1 MHRRPIVMSFALALF
16 AFAPLPAAW
25 AQNAAVTLQWTAPGD
40 DGNTGTA
47 TQYEVRV
54 STSPITSGNFAAA
67 TLVPNP
73 PAPQAA
79 GTSQSM
85 LVGGLQAAT
94 NYWIAI
100 RTADERGNWSVISN
114 VVAFTTSAGDTVRPA
129 APALATSGTGAS
141 SVTLAWVA
149 TGDDSL
155 AGVAHHYE
163 IRWSTA
169 PITPANFA
177 AATLVTSGVPTPAAP
192 GANQSCTVTGLNRN
206 VDLWFAMRVVD
217 ENANASALSNVVLVD
232 HLLDTA
238 PPATPAGLA
247 ASLQPGGVRLQWTP
261 NSEADLAGLPSDVG
275 HQVFWAGPQS
285 DTQLEFSSDETGNVH
300 LRYLTG
306 DAEAGD
312 PNQSFLNIGSYP
324 FAGAYE
330 ATRKLAN
337 GPNVV
342 KITEHGGVGFYDP
355 ANPYS
360 VIIAWPSQPDLQVE
374 VYDPEKNRSLEFVR
388 SGDIVPVS

>member
-1 MHRRPIVMSFALALF
+1 MNGATTTVKPEAPRMSAGQRAMVLGFTAILVGV
-16 AFAPLPAAW
+16 
-25 AQNAAVTLQWTAPGD
+25 AVWGLTACNRDGD
-40 DGNTGTA
+40 P
-47 TQYEVRV
+47 
-54 STSPITSGNFAAA
+54 SSAA
-67 TLVPNP
+67 TEM
-73 PAPQAA
+73 
-79 GTSQSM
+79 SM
-85 LVGGLQAAT
+85 
-94 NYWIAI
+94 
-100 RTADERGNWSVISN
+100 IS
-114 VVAFTTSAGDTVRPA
+114 GDARIV
-129 APALATSGTGAS
+129 
-141 SVTLAWVA
+141 
-149 TGDDSL
+149 
-155 AGVAHHYE
+155 
-163 IRWSTA
+163 
-169 PITPANFA
+169 
-177 AATLVTSGVPTPAAP
+177 
-192 GANQSCTVTGLNRN
+192 
-206 VDLWFAMRVVD
+206 
-217 ENANASALSNVVLVD
+217 
-232 HLLDTA
+232 
-238 PPATPAGLA
+238 
-247 ASLQPGGVRLQWTP
+247 
-261 NSEADLAGLPSDVG
+261 SEADLAGLPSDVG

-312 PNQSFLNIGSYP
+312 PNQSYLNIGSYP

>member
-1 MHRRPIVMSFALALF
+1 MSAGQRAMVLGFTAILVGV
-16 AFAPLPAAW
+16 
-25 AQNAAVTLQWTAPGD
+25 AVWGLTACNRDGD
-40 DGNTGTA
+40 P
-47 TQYEVRV
+47 
-54 STSPITSGNFAAA
+54 SSAA
-67 TLVPNP
+67 TEM
-73 PAPQAA
+73 
-79 GTSQSM
+79 SM
-85 LVGGLQAAT
+85 
-94 NYWIAI
+94 
-100 RTADERGNWSVISN
+100 IS
-114 VVAFTTSAGDTVRPA
+114 GDARIV
-129 APALATSGTGAS
+129 
-141 SVTLAWVA
+141 
-149 TGDDSL
+149 
-155 AGVAHHYE
+155 
-163 IRWSTA
+163 
-169 PITPANFA
+169 
-177 AATLVTSGVPTPAAP
+177 
-192 GANQSCTVTGLNRN
+192 
-206 VDLWFAMRVVD
+206 
-217 ENANASALSNVVLVD
+217 
-232 HLLDTA
+232 
-238 PPATPAGLA
+238 
-247 ASLQPGGVRLQWTP
+247 
-261 NSEADLAGLPSDVG
+261 SEADLAGLPSDVG